1 MSQNLT
7 YEIRY
12 LMAAPALLWLY
23 WQYAFVYWC
32 IRSAPD
38 AVTWLLVPLWVPMG
52 AAFIVQNILFNLTFG
67 SFIFWERPRQWY
79 FSDRIRAA
87 DEQRKR
93 RYRVLLNAW
102 DEGHIK

>member
-1 MSQNLT
+1 MSRNLT

-12 LMAAPALLWLY
+12 LIAAPALLWLY

-32 IRSAPD
+32 MGRARYIAVILAP
-38 AVTWLLVPLWVPMG
+38 VWVPLG
-52 AAFIVQNILFNLTFG
+52 LAFVVQNITFNLTFG

-79 FSDRIRAA
+79 FSDRIRAT